1 MKYEIIDLYNYFKI
15 EKPEGAKG
23 VLTAYCLDNNVEIGV
38 KRPRSAM
45 LILPGGG
52 YEFVSF
58 RENEP
63 IAMAFLRRGISAFV
77 LDYTVAPASGY
88 PTQIREAGM
97 AMIYIRENAKKYHID
112 PETVGAIGF
121 SAGGHL
127 CGCLGNLFNDE
138 NLLSLPNCDFVRPT
152 AVILSYPVTVYADA
166 NEKMTHV
173 GSFYNVSGGIKEIA
187 EYLSLENHVTSNSSP
202 AFLWHTYEDASVPLH
217 GTLVLAQKYYECKV
231 PFELHVYE
239 KGGHGLSTATEEVNS
254 VNVRVSA
261 WINVAIDWLKERGF
275 IVYS

>member
-1 MKYEIIDLYNYFKI
+1 MKHEIIDLYEYFKI
-15 EKPEGAKG
+15 KKPEGAKAL
-23 VLTAYCLDNNVEIGV
+23 LTTYCLDNNIEIGV

-58 RENEP
+58 REGEP
-63 IAMAFLRRGISAFV
+63 IAMAFCRRGISAFV
-77 LDYTVAPASGY
+77 LDYSISPLKY
-88 PTQIREAGM
+88 PTQIMEAGM

-127 CGCLGNLFNDE
+127 CGCLGNIFNDE
-138 NLLSLPNCDFVRPT
+138 NLLSLPNCDFVRPS
-152 AVILSYPVTVYADA
+152 AVILSYPVTVYANGD
-166 NEKMTHV
+166 ETKTHI
-173 GSFYNVSGGIKEIA
+173 GSFYHVSGGVKEVA
-187 EYLSLENHVTSNSSP
+187 EYLSLENRVSANSSP
-202 AFLWHTYEDASVPLH
+202 AFIWHTMEDGCVPLH
-217 GTLVLAQKYYECKV
+217 GTLVLAQKYYEHKV

-239 KGGHGLSTATEEVNS
+239 KGGHGLSVATEEVNS
-254 VNVRVSA
+254 VNVRASA
-261 WINVAIDWLKERGF
+261 WVNTAIDWLKERGF